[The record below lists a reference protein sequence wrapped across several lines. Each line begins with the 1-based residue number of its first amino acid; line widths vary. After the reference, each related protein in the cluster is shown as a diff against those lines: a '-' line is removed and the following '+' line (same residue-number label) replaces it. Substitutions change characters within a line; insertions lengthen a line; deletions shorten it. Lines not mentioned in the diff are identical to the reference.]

1 MIITL
6 CGSARFEDEFKDM
19 NIRLTLEGHI
29 VHTLARYP
37 SDAGC
42 KEWYTPKQKEIL
54 DEVYLRKIDNSDGI
68 LVLNV
73 DGYIGT
79 GGKKE
84 ILYAHAEGKDI
95 FFLSSIIPQGMAGPG
110 QGTLRD
116 IHQASKSLGI
126 LMKRWTDY

>member
-6 CGSARFEDEFKDM
+6 CGSARFENEFKDM

-29 VHTLARYP
+29 VHTLAQYP

-73 DGYIGT
+73 DGYIGE
-79 GGKKE
+79 GCKKE
-84 ILYAHAEGKDI
+84 ILYALSKNKRL
-95 FFLSSIIPQGMAGPG
+95 FFLSTQPYADDEINEAQRKSECLGVIMRRWI
-110 QGTLRD
+110 TLPV
-116 IHQASKSLGI
+116 
-126 LMKRWTDY
+126 TE